1 MAMFRTS
8 GSPTKRSGTIG
19 TAVHGGYVQSVESN
33 ADMVGQK
40 KFETFSEMLV
50 NISII
55 GAGVRY
61 FLNLISKPEWTV
73 EPPEDSGDAGQEIAD
88 KVADAIFKMETP
100 WYRVVRR
107 AAMFRFY
114 GFSWQEW
121 TAKKNEDGSIGYLDI
136 EPRAQKT
143 IERWDLDEHGKV
155 HGVLQRSPQ
164 TMKEHYIP
172 RAKSVYMVDD
182 SLQDSPEGLG
192 LFRHMAETSRSL
204 VRLEQLEG
212 WGFELDC
219 RGMPVGRGPFSDLQ
233 ELVDAGELTEAK
245 KAEIEQPLSD
255 FIENHVQ
262 APQRGLFL
270 DSKTYATEDEKGT
283 PSSIYKWGVELL
295 KAGATNLGDLNNA
308 IMRKVRDLAR
318 VMGVESLLLGESGAG
333 SLAMAKDKSGNF
345 YLIIDSTLKELTEQ
359 FEKDVVEPL
368 MKLNGWPDELKPTL
382 KVEKIQHK
390 DVTELTQALVDMAQA
405 GAILAPDDPVINAI
419 RDLLGLPI
427 LTEEMMQDLATD
439 SSLDDE
445 GDNPDGPPV
454 PPGQE
459 EKEVPPQ
466 EEEGDADEV
475 DEEETPEGPA
485 ADGDEDDDKKKKK
498 EKVK

>member
-1 MAMFRTS
+1 MIKQFLDNVMAMFRRS
-8 GSPTKRSGTIG
+8 GSPTKRMGTIG
-19 TAVHGGYVQSVESN
+19 TAVHGGYVQPVESSS
-33 ADMVGQK
+33 DMTGTK
-40 KFETFSEMLV
+40 KFEIFSEMLV

-55 GAGVRY
+55 AAGVRY
-61 FLNLISKPEWTV
+61 FLNLVSKPDWTV
-73 EPPEDSGDAGQEIAD
+73 EPPEDSGDAGQEVAD
-88 KVADAIFKMETP
+88 KVSDAIFKMETP
-100 WYRVVRR
+100 WFRVVRR

-121 TAKKNEDGSIGYLDI
+121 TAKKNKDGSIGYLDI

-143 IERWDLDEHGKV
+143 IERWDIDEWGKV

-164 TMKEHYIP
+164 TMQEHYIP
-172 RAKSVYMVDD
+172 RAKSVYFVDD
-182 SLQDSPEGLG
+182 SLNDSPEGLG
-192 LFRHMAETSRSL
+192 LFRHMAEGARVL
-204 VRLEQLEG
+204 NRLEQLEG

-233 ELVDAGELTEAK
+233 DLVDSGEMSESK

-262 APQRGLFL
+262 SPQRGLFL

-318 VMGVESLLLGESGAG
+318 IMGVETLLLGETGAG

-345 YLIIDSTLKELTEQ
+345 FLIVDSTLKELSEG
-359 FEKDVVEPL
+359 FEKDVIDPL
-368 MKLNGWPDELKPTL
+368 MKLNGWPEELKPSL
-382 KVEKIQHK
+382 KVEKVQYK

-405 GAILAPDDPVINAI
+405 GAVLDPEDPAINAI

-427 LTEEMMQDLATD
+427 ITEEMMQENAEDA
-439 SSLDDE
+439 SLE
-445 GDNPDGPPV
+445 GMP

-459 EKEVPPQ
+459 VPPN
-466 EEEGDADEV
+466 EPPPGEV
-475 DEEETPEGPA
+475 DEEVPEGPA
-485 ADGDEDDDKKKKK
+485 PDGEVDDDKKKKK
-498 EKVK
+498 EK